1 MDIGQISGNDL
12 FMKIAIVLLNYND
25 AKGTVDALKRIDGFS
40 CFNDVIVVDNASSG
54 NSAEQIEKA
63 VVGSSIHF
71 IKAPKNGGYGYGN
84 NIGVRYAY
92 EKLHDELAVI
102 ANPDA
107 EYDEALILAME
118 RLFEHKENV
127 GAVGAVMRSHSEKK
141 QKHSRYIE
149 LGAARDSKVPS
160 AQGTM
165 KEQDD
170 HFSYD
175 EYLASGWKRR
185 GFLGSLINSGP
196 VLRRLFRH
204 SINYPYVHYL
214 GTKPDDNKNDN
225 IEQGL
230 PSACKVYAV
239 HGSLLM
245 VSAAVFCSLGGYD
258 EGMFL
263 YGEENVL
270 AEKLCR
276 AGFDSYLVNM
286 GYEHAGSVSI
296 SGSGHTAVKRQRFR
310 NESENYYYRKYLG
323 CSKAELM
330 LAKLVQKTVLAETK
344 LAALL
349 GIL

>member
-1 MDIGQISGNDL
+1 
-12 FMKIAIVLLNYND
+12 MKIAIVLLNYND

-40 CFNDVIVVDNASSG
+40 CFNDVIVVDNASRDD
-54 NSAEQIEKA
+54 SAVQIEKA
-63 VVGSSIHF
+63 VEGSSIHF

-92 EKLHDELAVI
+92 EKLHDELVVI

-107 EYDEALILAME
+107 EFDEALILAMG
-118 RLFEHKENV
+118 RLFEYKENV
-127 GAVGAVMRSHSEKK
+127 GAVGAVMRAHSKK
-141 QKHSRYIE
+141 NQKHSRYIE
-149 LGAARDSKVPS
+149 LGAVRAGK
-160 AQGTM
+160 GTSSQETG
-165 KEQDD
+165 KEQDI
-170 HFSYD
+170 HFSYE

-185 GFLGSLINSGP
+185 GFRGSLINSGP
-196 VLRRLFRH
+196 VLRRFFRH
-204 SINYPYVHYL
+204 SINYPYEHYL
-214 GTKPDDNKNDN
+214 GTKPDDKKPDDNKNDN
-225 IEQGL
+225 IEPGL

-270 AEKLCR
+270 AEKLLR

-296 SGSGHTAVKRQRFR
+296 SGSGHTAVRRQRFR

-323 CSKAELM
+323 CSKAELTI
-330 LAKLVQKTVLAETK
+330 AKFVQNIVLAETK

>member
-1 MDIGQISGNDL
+1 
-12 FMKIAIVLLNYND
+12 MKIAIVLLNYND

-40 CFNDVIVVDNASSG
+40 CFNDVIVVDNASG
-54 NSAEQIEKA
+54 DDSAVQIEKA
-63 VVGSSIHF
+63 VEGSSIHF
-71 IKAPKNGGYGYGN
+71 IKAPRNGGYGYGN

-92 EKLHDELAVI
+92 EKLHDELVVI

-107 EYDEALILAME
+107 EFDEALILAMG
-118 RLFEHKENV
+118 RLFEYKEKV
-127 GAVGAVMRSHSEKK
+127 GAVGAVMRAHSEKK
-141 QKHSRYIE
+141 QRHRRYIE
-149 LGAARDSKVPS
+149 LGATRAGK
-160 AQGTM
+160 GTSSQETG
-165 KEQDD
+165 KEQDI
-170 HFSYD
+170 HFSYE

-204 SINYPYVHYL
+204 SINFPYEHYL

-225 IEQGL
+225 IEPGL

-245 VSAAVFCSLGGYD
+245 VSAAVFCCLGGYD

-270 AEKLCR
+270 AEKLLR
-276 AGFDSYLVNM
+276 AGFDSYLVNL

-330 LAKLVQKTVLAETK
+330 LAKSVQKAVLAETK

-349 GIL
+349 GISIS

>member
-1 MDIGQISGNDL
+1 
-12 FMKIAIVLLNYND
+12 MKIAIVLLNYND
-25 AKGTVDALKRIDGFS
+25 AEGTVDALKRIDGFS
-40 CFNDVIVVDNASSG
+40 CFNDVIVVDNASSD
-54 NSAEQIEKA
+54 NSAGQIEKA
-63 VVGSSIHF
+63 VEGSGIHF

-92 EKLHDELAVI
+92 EKLHDELVVI

-107 EYDEALILAME
+107 EFDEALILAME

-149 LGAARDSKVPS
+149 LGAVRDSKVPS

-175 EYLASGWKRR
+175 EYLVSGWKRR
-185 GFLGSLINSGP
+185 GFAGSLINSAP
-196 VLRRLFRH
+196 VLRRLFKH
-204 SINYPYVHYL
+204 SINYPYEHYL
-214 GTKPDDNKNDN
+214 GTKLETDKYGNT
-225 IEQGL
+225 ESGL
-230 PSACKVYAV
+230 LSACKVYAV

-245 VSAAVFCSLGGYD
+245 VSAAAFCRLGGYD

-296 SGSGHTAVKRQRFR
+296 SGSGHTAVRRQRFR
-310 NESENYYYRKYLG
+310 NESENYYYRNYLG
-323 CSKAELM
+323 CSKPELM

>member
-1 MDIGQISGNDL
+1 
-12 FMKIAIVLLNYND
+12 MKIAIVLLNYND

-40 CFNDVIVVDNASSG
+40 CFNDVIVVDNASCDD
-54 NSAEQIEKA
+54 SAVQIEKA
-63 VVGSSIHF
+63 VEGSGIHF

-92 EKLHDELAVI
+92 EKLHDELVLI

-107 EYDEALILAME
+107 EFDEALILAMG
-118 RLFEHKENV
+118 RLFEYKENV
-127 GAVGAVMRSHSEKK
+127 GAVGAVMRVHSKKK

-149 LGAARDSKVPS
+149 LGAVKADKGTAA
-160 AQGTM
+160 AQITNE
-165 KEQDD
+165 KQDI
-170 HFSYD
+170 HFSYE

-204 SINYPYVHYL
+204 SINYPYEHYL
-214 GTKPDDNKNDN
+214 GIKPDDNKNDN
-225 IEQGL
+225 IEPGL

-270 AEKLCR
+270 AEKLLR

-286 GYEHAGSVSI
+286 GYKHAGSVSI

-310 NESENYYYRKYLG
+310 NESENYYYRKYLA
-323 CSKAELM
+323 CSKLKLM
-330 LAKLVQKTVLAETK
+330 LAKSVQNIVLAETK
-344 LAALL
+344 LAALF